1 MRFCKN
7 IPWNGQ
13 KRRDISIYYKN
24 KKFWRQ
30 KNVTDLELD
39 VCTGKIIALMIPAEN
54 GKMFQLFSG
63 RQEYYILWKCV
74 KKIGDDIILIEG
86 CTEEFLQ

>member
-1 MRFCKN
+1 MERFCELK
-7 IPWNGQ
+7 Q
-13 KRRDISIYYKN
+13 KEVINVCDGCRLGY
-24 KKFWRQ
+24 
-30 KNVTDLELD
+30 VTDLELD

-74 KKIGDDIILIEG
+74 KKIGDDIILIEANV
-86 CTEEFLQ
+86 EELLRECG

>member
-1 MRFCKN
+1 MVRFCELK
-7 IPWNGQ
+7 Q
-13 KRRDISIYYKN
+13 KEVINVCDGCRLGY
-24 KKFWRQ
+24 
-30 KNVTDLELD
+30 VTDLELD

-74 KKIGDDIILIEG
+74 KKIGDDIILIEANV
-86 CTEEFLQ
+86 EELLRECG